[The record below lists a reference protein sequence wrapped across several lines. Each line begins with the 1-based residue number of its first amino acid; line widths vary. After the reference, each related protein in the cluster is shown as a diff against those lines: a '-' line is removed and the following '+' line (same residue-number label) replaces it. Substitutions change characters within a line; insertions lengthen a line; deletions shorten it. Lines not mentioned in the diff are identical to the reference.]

1 MLTRETEIG
10 RSLRKADPQDR
21 ALLDLSL
28 RRKVKDDVVAAV
40 LRLQPEE
47 VVYRRA
53 AALDRLAADL
63 GIYDDADRARLSD
76 ELAEMPATEWPDD
89 TKNGAPD
96 PAPAPVAAA
105 AASPSPSSPPEP
117 PPEPPA
123 PAAPPKRDR
132 RRRPLVVV
140 AVIVIGALL
149 GAFIGLV
156 LFGGDS
162 DDDNGA
168 PATAQAPAPPAA
180 KSVQL
185 TAIAPD
191 FPARGTASIKGSGAD
206 SRLVM
211 SLTDLPPREEA
222 YAVWLYN
229 DLTDAVLVDRVVGSS
244 LEVNKVLPA
253 DPSGY
258 KYIDVSR
265 EPIDDNPNHSGA
277 SLMRVPVAE
286 LRESP

>member
-1 MLTRETEIG
+1 MLTREREIG
-10 RSLRKADPQDR
+10 RSLQKADPQDR

-28 RRKVKDDVVAAV
+28 RRKVKDNVVAAV

-47 VVYRRA
+47 VVHHRA

-63 GIYDDADRARLSD
+63 GIYDDAERARLSD
-76 ELAEMPATEWPDD
+76 LLAELPAEEWPDD
-89 TKNGAPD
+89 TANGKAEAT
-96 PAPAPVAAA
+96 PAGQGPAEPPAAV
-105 AASPSPSSPPEP
+105 EP
-117 PPEPPA
+117 PPAPKP
-123 PAAPPKRDR
+123 PAAPKPVKRNR
-132 RRRPLVVV
+132 RRRPLL
-140 AVIVIGALL
+140 AAGVIVVGAIL

-156 LFGGDS
+156 LFGGGS
-162 DDDNGA
+162 DDDKGE
-168 PATAQAPAPPAA
+168 PAAAQAPAPPAA
-180 KSVQL
+180 KSVDL

-191 FPARGTASIKGSGAD
+191 FAARGTASIEGSRAD
-206 SRLVM
+206 SRLVL
-211 SLTDLPPREEA
+211 SLRDLPPREEA

-253 DPSGY
+253 DPAGY

-277 SLMRVPVAE
+277 SLMRVPIADLTE
-286 LRESP
+286 

>member
-1 MLTRETEIG
+1 MLTRESEIG
-10 RSLRKADPQDR
+10 RSLQKADPQDR
-21 ALLDLSL
+21 AVLDLSL

-47 VVYRRA
+47 VVHRRA

-63 GIYDDADRARLSD
+63 GIYDDAERARLSD

-89 TKNGAPD
+89 TKNGVPD
-96 PAPAPVAAA
+96 PPAAASPPPEPPVSVAPPAPVAA
-105 AASPSPSSPPEP
+105 
-117 PPEPPA
+117 
-123 PAAPPKRDR
+123 PKRD

-140 AVIVIGALL
+140 AVIVVGALL

-162 DDDNGA
+162 DDEKGSA
-168 PATAQAPAPPAA
+168 ATAQAPAPAPPEA

-191 FPARGTASIKGSGAD
+191 FPGRGTARIEGSGTD

-244 LEVNKVLPA
+244 LEVNKVLPV
-253 DPSGY
+253 DPAGY
-258 KYIDVSR
+258 KFIDVSR
-265 EPIDDNPNHSGA
+265 EPIDDNPNHSGE
-277 SLMRVPVAE
+277 SLMRTPMAE
-286 LRESP
+286 LLEAP